1 MESPE
6 HKTNQVMS
14 DRALAELGAP
24 QTAYVRQID
33 AETARQELAR
43 LTSGQE
49 VEFHIEPG
57 QKLYSLH
64 AADGTRLAILDSR
77 KAALEAAWQNEMK
90 LVSVH

>member
-1 MESPE
+1 MQSTDY
-6 HKTNQVMS
+6 KTNQVMS

-24 QTAYVRQID
+24 QTVYVRQID
-33 AETARQELAR
+33 AETARDELAR
-43 LTSGQE
+43 LTTNHN

-57 QKLYSLH
+57 QKLYALH

-77 KAALEAAWQNEMK
+77 EAALEAAWQNEMT

>member
-1 MESPE
+1 MQSTE

-24 QTAYVRQID
+24 QTVYVRQID
-33 AETARQELAR
+33 AKTARDELVR
-43 LTSGQE
+43 LTNDHDVQ
-49 VEFHIEPG
+49 FHLEPG
-57 QKLYSLH
+57 QKLYALH

-77 KAALEAAWQNEMK
+77 EAALEAVWQNEMT